1 MIDCL
6 IIGAGPAGLTAAIYL
21 ARFRRVF
28 RVIDAGEG
36 RASLIPLS
44 HNHPGFPDGIPGPE
58 LLARMRGQA
67 ERYGARIEPGRVLA
81 LRPVPD
87 GRFEAETESE
97 RILTQRVLLAT
108 GAEDIEPELPGI
120 EHAIRRGL
128 VRHCP
133 ICDAFEVIDQKVAL
147 IGYGKCRI
155 KEAMLL
161 RAYTRDLTVLTLGR
175 PLEISDEERELLTA
189 SGMRVLDAPVERVV
203 VEGNR
208 IVSWHPKG
216 GEEHRFDTLY
226 SALGSKIHSELAV
239 SLGAA
244 RDEDGALIVDD
255 HQRTSVPGI
264 YAAGDVVRGLSQMSV
279 AMGQAAIAA
288 TDINTSLEFPKF
300 GE

>member
-28 RVIDAGEG
+28 RVIDGGES
-36 RASLIPLS
+36 RASVIPLS
-44 HNHPGFPDGIPGPE
+44 HNHAGFPEGIPGPE
-58 LLARMRGQA
+58 LLGRMRTQA
-67 ERYGARIEPGRVLA
+67 ERYGARIESGRVLA
-81 LRPVPD
+81 LRRLAN
-87 GRFEAETESE
+87 GAFEAETEIE
-97 RILTQRVLLAT
+97 RIVTQRVLLAT

-161 RAYTRDLTVLTLGR
+161 RAYTRDLTILTLGR
-175 PLEISDEERELLTA
+175 PLEISDEERELLTG
-189 SGMRVLDAPVERVV
+189 SGLRVLDAPVARVD

-208 IVSWHPKG
+208 IVSWHAEG

-226 SALGSKIHSELAV
+226 SALGSRIHSELAV
-239 SLGAA
+239 SLDAEA
-244 RDEDGALIVDD
+244 DEDGALVVDD
-255 HQRTSVPGI
+255 HQRTFVPGL
-264 YAAGDVVRGLSQMSV
+264 YAAGDVVRGLSQISV

-288 TDINTSLEFPKF
+288 TDINASVDFPKW
-300 GE
+300 GD

>member
-1 MIDCL
+1 MVRGPCHTDPAISAWFRREDGQPRDSTPKRLMIDCL

-67 ERYGARIEPGRVLA
+67 ERYGARIGPGRVLA
-81 LRPVPD
+81 LRRVPD

-203 VEGNR
+203 VEGMQK
-208 IVSWHPKG
+208 VGPGAPVTPK
-216 GEEHRFDTLY
+216 LV
-226 SALGSKIHSELAV
+226 AV
-239 SLGAA
+239 SDA
-244 RDEDGALIVDD
+244 
-255 HQRTSVPGI
+255 
-264 YAAGDVVRGLSQMSV
+264 
-279 AMGQAAIAA
+279 
-288 TDINTSLEFPKF
+288 NTQE